1 MRKGM
6 IVAVAMMLTLST
18 TVHAA
23 EIPEDIKEAAEEIGT
38 EYSVSP
44 SLILS
49 ICFSESRFTPDII
62 NKSGKNY
69 GLMQVSPYF
78 NRDRMERLG
87 IAKADLLTVRG
98 NILVGTDLLRE
109 LYETHEDTVLV
120 LLKYGGFSQAKIDAY
135 INRGVI
141 PAYISDLLN
150 RAHEYEQAN
159 EKEENNDATDGEENA
174 IGDPHDGGNG
184 QDNDS
189 GNVSC
194 AA

>member
-1 MRKGM
+1 MRRGL
-6 IVAVAMMLTLST
+6 IITAALVLTLST
-18 TVHAA
+18 TAHAA
-23 EIPEDIKEAAEEIGT
+23 EIPEDIKEAAEEYGEAYCI
-38 EYSVSP
+38 SP
-44 SLILS
+44 ALIEA
-49 ICFSESRFTPDII
+49 ICYEESRFTPDII

-141 PAYISDLLN
+141 PAYISNLLD

-159 EKEENNDATDGEENA
+159 EKGGE
-174 IGDPHDGGNG
+174 
-184 QDNDS
+184 Q
-189 GNVSC
+189 
-194 AA
+194 